1 MSGFRVLLVDDEE
14 ELASALVERLE
25 YRGIA
30 MDYATDG
37 AGALEQ
43 LQKSAY
49 DVMVIDLKLPGIS
62 GEELL
67 RVVNKSYPK
76 LPVIM
81 ITGHGFEEGRGYEKP
96 KGAYD
101 FLPKPLDLTELIR
114 KMNEAIKANEPG
126 Q

>member
-1 MSGFRVLLVDDEE
+1 MSDFRVLLVDDEE

-30 MDYATDG
+30 MDFATDG
-37 AGALEQ
+37 VGALER

-49 DVMVIDLKLPGIS
+49 DVMVIDLKLPGMS

-67 RVVNKSYPK
+67 RVVNTSYPR

-81 ITGHGFEEGRGYEKP
+81 ITGHGFEEGRGYVKP
-96 KGAYD
+96 AGAFD
-101 FLPKPLDLTELIR
+101 FLPKPLDLNELIR
-114 KMNEAIKANEPG
+114 KMNEAIKAHEPG
-126 Q
+126 K

>member
-1 MSGFRVLLVDDEE
+1 MSDFRVLLVDDEA

-37 AGALEQ
+37 AGALKR
-43 LQKSAY
+43 LQTSAY
-49 DVMVIDLKLPGIS
+49 DIIVIDLKLPGMS

-67 RVVNKSYPK
+67 RIVNTSYPR

-96 KGAYD
+96 AGVYD
-101 FLPKPLDLTELIR
+101 FLPKPLDLNELIK

-126 Q
+126 H

>member
-1 MSGFRVLLVDDEE
+1 MSAFRVLLVDDET

-37 AGALEQ
+37 AGALKRLET
-43 LQKSAY
+43 SVY
-49 DVMVIDLKLPGIS
+49 DVIVIDLKLPGMS

-67 RVVNKSYPK
+67 RIVNTSYPQ

-81 ITGHGFEEGRGYEKP
+81 ITGHGFEEGSGYEKP
-96 KGAYD
+96 AGVYD
-101 FLPKPLDLTELIR
+101 FLPKPLDLNELIK
-114 KMNEAIKANEPG
+114 KMNEAIKANERG
-126 Q
+126 H